1 MKDKQSTWNGLLKTI
16 FATTFSIVLTFGT
29 AALIER
35 HKQAK
40 EKRQIVLMLMYDL
53 GNSLNQARQ
62 CDSLIKGFVEV
73 QTQIIKEPATFEE
86 STLMLLLDYMPSMNY
101 TETIETIFSSNIE
114 TIHTISNVYF
124 VEKASEF
131 YQLRKRF
138 NENVDQFEDSFGTF
152 ILSFTYED
160 LVAFNAC
167 QHFVRS
173 SYLLA
178 DMEYLYLQCKQ
189 IMKVTDEELEAFYQ
203 ERQKIEAASGV
214 KENVWETKIPSV
226 RDPWLKAIENTSI
239 Q

>member
-16 FATTFSIVLTFGT
+16 FATSFSILLTFGT

-53 GNSLNQARQ
+53 DNSLNQARQ
-62 CDSLIKGFVEV
+62 CDSLIQGFVEL
-73 QTQIIKEPATFEE
+73 QTQIVKEPATFDK
-86 STLMLLLDYMPSMNY
+86 SSMMLLDYMAKMNY
-101 TETIETIFSSNIE
+101 TETIENIFSSNIE

-131 YQLRKRF
+131 YQLRKRYK
-138 NENVDQFEDSFGTF
+138 ENIDQFENSFADF
-152 ILSFTYED
+152 IVSHTYED

-214 KENVWETKIPSV
+214 KENVWKTKIPSV
-226 RDPWLKAIENTSI
+226 RDPWLNAIENTSI

>member
-1 MKDKQSTWNGLLKTI
+1 MKDKNTTWNGLLKTI

-53 GNSLNQARQ
+53 DNSMNQARQ
-62 CDSLIKGFVEV
+62 CDSIIQGFVEI
-73 QTQIIKEPATFEE
+73 QTQI
-86 STLMLLLDYMPSMNY
+86 
-101 TETIETIFSSNIE
+101 
-114 TIHTISNVYF
+114 
-124 VEKASEF
+124 
-131 YQLRKRF
+131 
-138 NENVDQFEDSFGTF
+138 
-152 ILSFTYED
+152 
-160 LVAFNAC
+160 
-167 QHFVRS
+167 
-173 SYLLA
+173 
-178 DMEYLYLQCKQ
+178 
-189 IMKVTDEELEAFYQ
+189 